1 MIEISNEE
9 LAKVLN
15 LWTGTEDWRV
25 CYGTLEC
32 SEWIQ
37 RKSDGT
43 ICSPIENSED
53 KEAHALVNFMLKER
67 KYPNDIEVFY
77 PYTYTN
83 NPEVY
88 IEWVKNWEKQF
99 GDIPQEELCIPPSEQ
114 IVDHSIPV
122 RYDHLIST
130 EELVKRA
137 QERWPED
144 GWDNPKVGVID
155 SEHRQF
161 ACPTCTI
168 GTLFNSDSICM
179 LEEWCVLRAKL
190 LTIISEA
197 EQTIEKPV
205 CQDIPTDSRTK
216 AERFYSFLATPQPD
230 ISPGLWGIE
239 REAEPLTIYS
249 KEVCRQCLGMGKFD
263 GVLCVKDGCKA
274 RL

>member
-53 KEAHALVNFMLKER
+53 KEAHTLVKFMLKER
-67 KYPNDIEVFY
+67 KYPDGGKVYF
-77 PYTYTN
+77 PFSCDGAHKTY
-83 NPEVY
+83 VH
-88 IEWVKNWEKQF
+88 WVKDWEKRF
-99 GDIPQEELCIPPSEQ
+99 GGMSQEELCIPLLPSE
-114 IVDHSIPV
+114 VEVSKSCV
-122 RYDHLIST
+122 
-130 EELVKRA
+130 V
-137 QERWPED
+137 ED
-144 GWDNPKVGVID
+144 P
-155 SEHRQF
+155 
-161 ACPTCTI
+161 
-168 GTLFNSDSICM
+168 
-179 LEEWCVLRAKL
+179 
-190 LTIISEA
+190 
-197 EQTIEKPV
+197 
-205 CQDIPTDSRTK
+205 RTK

-230 ISPGLWGIE
+230 ISLGLWGIE

>member
-53 KEAHALVNFMLKER
+53 KEAHTLVKFMLKER
-67 KYPNDIEVFY
+67 KYPDGDSVFY
-77 PYTYTN
+77 MSDGRGPLRY
-83 NPEVY
+83 V
-88 IEWVKNWEKQF
+88 EWVKDWEKRF
-99 GDIPQEELCIPPSEQ
+99 GNMSQEELCIPLLPSE
-114 IVDHSIPV
+114 VEVSKSFV
-122 RYDHLIST
+122 
-130 EELVKRA
+130 V
-137 QERWPED
+137 ED
-144 GWDNPKVGVID
+144 P
-155 SEHRQF
+155 Q
-161 ACPTCTI
+161 
-168 GTLFNSDSICM
+168 
-179 LEEWCVLRAKL
+179 
-190 LTIISEA
+190 
-197 EQTIEKPV
+197 
-205 CQDIPTDSRTK
+205 TK
-216 AERFYSFLATPQPD
+216 AERFYSFLTTPQPD

-249 KEVCRQCLGMGKFD
+249 EEVCRQCLGMGKFD